1 MHTHED
7 NFCTICGLDQGG
19 SPWGEDGKTP
29 SFVICECCGVEFGYE
44 DCLLEG
50 IRKYRN
56 EWLQAG
62 SQWHEPKY
70 KPLNWN
76 LDEQLQQIN
85 QLYR

>member
-7 NFCTICGLDQGG
+7 NFCTICGLDQGEP
-19 SPWGEDGKTP
+19 PWGENGQTP

>member
-7 NFCTICGLDQGG
+7 NFCTICGLDQGE
-19 SPWGEDGKTP
+19 PAWGEDGKTP
-29 SFVICECCGVEFGYE
+29 SFTICYCCGVEFGYQ

-62 SQWHEPKY
+62 SQWCEPKY
-70 KPLNWN
+70 KPLDWDLN
-76 LDEQLQQIN
+76 EQLQQIN

>member
-7 NFCTICGLDQGG
+7 NFCTICGLDQGEP
-19 SPWGEDGKTP
+19 PWGEDGRTP
-29 SFVICECCGVEFGYE
+29 SFVICECCGVEFGYQ

-50 IRKYRN
+50 IRKYRT

-62 SQWHEPKY
+62 SQWCEPKY